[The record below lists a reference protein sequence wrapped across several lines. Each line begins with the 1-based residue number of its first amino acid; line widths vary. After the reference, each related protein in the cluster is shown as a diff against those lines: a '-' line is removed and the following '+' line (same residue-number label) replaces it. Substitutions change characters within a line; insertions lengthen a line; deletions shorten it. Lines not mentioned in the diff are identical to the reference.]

1 MVKYKKLK
9 QRKRYGLNDMIQLK
23 MNQQLHYKKLSDWIN
38 LYPDILYYH
47 LYLPGKLEL
56 VKIYIT
62 HPAYIEFKK
71 KLAKMFPDLFKQMI
85 IKQLNAKATLPVHF
99 H

>member
-1 MVKYKKLK
+1 MVKYNIIK
-9 QRKRYGLNDMIQLK
+9 QRKRYGLNDVLQLK
-23 MNQQLHYKKLSDWIN
+23 LKEQLHYKKLSNWIN
-38 LYPDILYYH
+38 LYPDVLYYH

-62 HPAYIEFKK
+62 YPAFIKFKK

-85 IKQLNAKATLPVHF
+85 IKQQNAKATLPVHS